1 MVLPSYHEDL
11 QGRLSPAVLR
21 ITSAEERNMRLMP
34 KGTLARV
41 EIYVGLAAI
50 AAMIALAGFGLVS
63 TFAERLDPKVRACI
77 EHNGRASFVDG
88 KPMTHDVAVALCKR
102 LQADGAL

>member
-1 MVLPSYHEDL
+1 
-11 QGRLSPAVLR
+11 
-21 ITSAEERNMRLMP
+21 MR
-34 KGTLARV
+34 KGTLAKV

-50 AAMIALAGFGLVS
+50 ATMIALAGFGLVS
-63 TFAERLDPKVRACI
+63 TFAERLDPKVRACV
-77 EHNGRASFVDG
+77 EHNSRVYADG